1 MTENALV
8 PFYRSFLLNRVVHLN
23 ELDKLSDEELNML
36 NIDTL
41 AALKESR
48 HRYEQLEDK
57 QTDDAKG
64 EYRRMKMAGYFQAA
78 IQIELTK

>member
-8 PFYRSFLLNRVVHLN
+8 PFYRSFLLNRVVYLN
-23 ELDKLSDEELNML
+23 ELDKLADKELDML

-41 AALKESR
+41 SALNESR

-78 IQIELTK
+78 IQIELNK